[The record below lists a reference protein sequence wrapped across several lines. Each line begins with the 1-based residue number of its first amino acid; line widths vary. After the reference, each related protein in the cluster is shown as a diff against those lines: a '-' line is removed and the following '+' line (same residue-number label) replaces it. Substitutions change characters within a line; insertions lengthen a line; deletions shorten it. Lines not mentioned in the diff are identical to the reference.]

1 MIKYLTTGAIVTIAM
16 ITVACTR
23 NEAAPQPAALQPAAL
38 QTTEAIP
45 SPSVI
50 SSPIS
55 SPASPTAQSVPS
67 PALKSGQFVTAEH
80 TTKGAARIV
89 MEDGKRFLVLD
100 SAFMTD
106 EGPDLLV
113 LLHQEQ
119 TPQTYEQNYISLG
132 ELKNAKG
139 EQRYAI
145 PDDADLDAFRSVVIW
160 CRQFNATFG
169 YAPFAAE

>member
-1 MIKYLTTGAIVTIAM
+1 MIKYLTAGAIVTIAM

-23 NEAAPQPAALQPAAL
+23 NEAAPQP
-38 QTTEAIP
+38 TEAMP

-55 SPASPTAQSVPS
+55 SPASPTAQSA
-67 PALKSGQFVTAEH
+67 PAIKSGQFVTAEH
-80 TTKGAARIV
+80 TTEGAARIV
-89 MEDGKRFLVLD
+89 TENGKRFLVLD

-119 TPQTYEQNYISLG
+119 TPQTYAQNYISLG

-145 PDDADLDAFRSVVIW
+145 PDGADLDTFRSVVIW

>member
-1 MIKYLTTGAIVTIAM
+1 MIKHLTVGAIVTLAA

-23 NEAAPQPAALQPAAL
+23 NEAAPQP
-38 QTTEAIP
+38 TEAMP
-45 SPSVI
+45 PTSVI
-50 SSPIS
+50 STPAPRSTAA
-55 SPASPTAQSVPS
+55 SPAV
-67 PALKSGQFVTAEH
+67 KSGQFVSAEH
-80 TTKGAARIV
+80 TTAGAAQIV
-89 MEDGKRFLVLD
+89 TENGKRFLVLD

-119 TPQTYEQNYISLG
+119 MPQTYAQNYISLG

-145 PDDADLDAFRSVVIW
+145 PDDADLDTFRSVVIW

-169 YAPFAAE
+169 YAPFAAQ

>member
-23 NEAAPQPAALQPAAL
+23 NEAAPQP
-38 QTTEAIP
+38 TEAMP
-45 SPSVI
+45 SPSV
-50 SSPIS
+50 IS
-55 SPASPTAQSVPS
+55 SPASPTAQSVP
-67 PALKSGQFVTAEH
+67 ALKSGQFITAEH
-80 TTKGAARIV
+80 TTQGAARIV
-89 MEDGKRFLVLD
+89 TENGKRFLVLD

-119 TPQTYEQNYISLG
+119 TPQTYAQNYISLG

-145 PDDADLDAFRSVVIW
+145 PDDADLDTFRSVVIW

-169 YAPFAAE
+169 YAPFAEQ